1 LGSSLTTAQDIILT
15 MKSYVFTLGFHED
28 YIERRLYMTK
38 ASREDVIVLFTC
50 KPAVGAVI
58 RAYEGLKLR
67 TTSLGISQPL
77 LVEISC
83 DNPAEAISEAR
94 KIIRELPE
102 PIIADLSGGMRIAVI
117 LIYTALLLE
126 NKEFELKMQSES
138 EPAIEAEIPYPII
151 KLIKNP
157 LSREKQEILAEIMKN
172 PGITAKELA
181 LKLGKKEKTILNHI
195 AELKK
200 HQLVVQK
207 GKYSGLYPTKWTKI
221 ATLI

>member
-1 LGSSLTTAQDIILT
+1 

-28 YIERRLYMTK
+28 FVERRLYMSR
-38 ASREDVIVLFTC
+38 AGREDTIVLFTC

-67 TTSLGISQPL
+67 TSSLGLSTPK

-83 DNPAEAISEAR
+83 ENPAEAISEAR

-102 PIIADLSGGMRIAVI
+102 PIISDLSGGMRLAVI
-117 LIYTALLLE
+117 IVYTALLME
-126 NKEFELKMQSES
+126 NKAFELKMQSES
-138 EPAIEAEIPYPII
+138 EPPIQMEIPYPIL
-151 KLIKNP
+151 KLLKTP
-157 LSREKQEILAEIMKN
+157 LSKEKKQIILEIMKT
-172 PGITAKELA
+172 PGITVKELA
-181 LKLGKKEKTILNHI
+181 EKLGKKEKTIANHI

-207 GKYSGLYPTKWTKI
+207 GKYSGIYPTKWTKI
-221 ATLI
+221 ATP

>member
-1 LGSSLTTAQDIILT
+1 

-28 YIERRLYMTK
+28 FAERRLYMTK
-38 ASREDVIVLFTC
+38 AGRDDVIVLFTC

-67 TTSLGISQPL
+67 TSSLGLKTPK

-83 DNPAEAISEAR
+83 EKPAEAISEAR
-94 KIIRELPE
+94 KTIRQLPE

-117 LIYTALLLE
+117 LVYTALLME
-126 NKEFELKMQSES
+126 NKVFELKMQSES
-138 EPAIEAEIPYPII
+138 EPAIEAEIPYPVI

-157 LSREKQEILAEIMKN
+157 LSKEKQQIVREAIRN
-172 PGITAKELA
+172 PGITVKELA
-181 LKLGKKEKTILNHI
+181 EKLGRKEKTIVNHV

-200 HQLVVQK
+200 HQLIVQK
-207 GKYSGLYPTKWTKI
+207 GRYSGIYPTEWAKI
-221 ATLI
+221 AAP